1 MSFRNLSQTCRTELS
16 IRSADQKRRPKVSL
30 RGVDQKCRVRVFA
43 RVAQKRRSE
52 ALFRALLKLS
62 FRKVSP
68 KVVGSGV
75 ARGNRALLRRRS
87 RVSFRSV
94 AQRCSEILLRNVA
107 QKFRPSLRFVEQKR
121 RSKVSFRVLPRIFSK
136 VFAARAVFLLL
147 AIAKKFR
154 QVGKL
159 RPSCCF
165 KKIVSPVACCHACA
179 TCLAEL
185 PQQMVSA
192 NVPRRSL
199 VKLFSQ
205 RASLQLQTAGLSAR
219 DGALEGSI
227 CTWMGGLLAMR
238 LANLSDLLS
247 P

>member
-1 MSFRNLSQTCRTELS
+1 MGPGGGFSEDVPPAS
-16 IRSADQKRRPKVSL
+16 
-30 RGVDQKCRVRVFA
+30 VRERDVWACEA
-43 RVAQKRRSE
+43 RA
-52 ALFRALLKLS
+52 
-62 FRKVSP
+62 
-68 KVVGSGV
+68 
-75 ARGNRALLRRRS
+75 
-87 RVSFRSV
+87 
-94 AQRCSEILLRNVA
+94 C
-107 QKFRPSLRFVEQKR
+107 
-121 RSKVSFRVLPRIFSK
+121 IFSK
-136 VFAARAVFLLL
+136 VFVARAVFLLL

-159 RPSCCF
+159 RPSFCF

-205 RASLQLQTAGLSAR
+205 LCGASHQLQTAGLSAR